1 MMIDGREVIT
11 KKYSKKDYIKYS
23 KKYEK
28 PVFGDFR
35 KIDFSKFL
43 NKEDKNE

>member
-1 MMIDGREVIT
+1 MIIDGREVMT
-11 KKYSKKDYIKYS
+11 KTYNRKDYIKNS

-28 PVFGDFR
+28 PEFGNFE

-43 NKEDKNE
+43 NKEDINE